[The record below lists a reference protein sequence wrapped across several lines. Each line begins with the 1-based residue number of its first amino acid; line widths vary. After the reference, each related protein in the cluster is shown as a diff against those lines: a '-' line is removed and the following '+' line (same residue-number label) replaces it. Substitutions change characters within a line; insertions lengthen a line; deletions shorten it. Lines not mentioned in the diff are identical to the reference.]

1 MGVRRLRGRRGD
13 LTGWEAENR
22 VYLLGHHDALALRM
36 VIAALR
42 YAIARYLA
50 GGKS

>member
-1 MGVRRLRGRRGD
+1 MGVWRLRGRRGN

-22 VYLLGHHDALALRM
+22 VYLLGHKDALALQM
-36 VIAALR
+36 VITALTF
-42 YAIARYLA
+42 AVARYLA